1 MHKHLV
7 PPRLRPG
14 DTIAVVTPSSTPEM
28 AALRRGVKE
37 IEKRGYRVVL
47 GKNVGK
53 KCDHLAGRDFDRLN
67 DLHDAFRNP
76 AVKAIFCA
84 RGGAGA
90 TRLLDRLDYA
100 LIRLNPKIFVGYSD
114 LTAPQLAI
122 HAKTGLVTFSGPMV
136 ATDFDGGLP
145 KFTAKHFWP
154 LVELP
159 EPPRFHLRKPL
170 EFLGSRPAQGPLL
183 GGTLSILQTLLG
195 TPYAPTFDGALL
207 VLEDIDEE
215 TRRIDRMLA
224 QLRLAGIWER
234 IAGVVFTT
242 WSDCGPRASLRTTL
256 RHYAK
261 MLKGRPAVFGLP
273 YGHVDEKVT
282 IPQGVMARIDPR
294 KGVLEMLEGAV
305 K

>member
-1 MHKHLV
+1 MTLK

-14 DTIAVVTPSSTPEM
+14 DTIAVVAPSSAPDR

-47 GKNVGK
+47 GANVGR
-53 KCDHLAGRDFDRLN
+53 KCDHLGGRDYDRLA
-67 DLHDAFRNP
+67 DLHAAFRDP
-76 AVKAIFCA
+76 AVRGIFCA

-100 LIRLNPKIFVGYSD
+100 LVRRHPKVFVGYSD
-114 LTAPQLAI
+114 LTAPQLAL

-145 KFTAKHFWP
+145 PFTARHFWP

-159 EPPRFHLRKPL
+159 EPPRFHLKKPL
-170 EFLGSRPAQGPLL
+170 EFLGTRPAQGPLL

-195 TPYAPTFDGALL
+195 TPYAPSFDGALL

-215 TRRIDRMLA
+215 TRRVDRMLA
-224 QLRLAGIWER
+224 QLRLAGIWNR
-234 IAGVVFTT
+234 IAGAVFTT
-242 WSDCGPRASLRTTL
+242 WSDCGPRGPLRTTL
-256 RHYAK
+256 LHYAK
-261 MLKGRPAVFGLP
+261 MLKGRPCVFGLP
-273 YGHVDEKVT
+273 YGHVDAKVT
-282 IPQGVMARIDPR
+282 IPQGVTARIDPR
-294 KGVLEMLEGAV
+294 KGAFEVLEGAV
-305 K
+305 R